1 MMLLRGLGLGDDW
14 STMAPDE
21 TQTGEDRTAAST
33 YCGQKFG
40 VTSPDFQPC
49 VDFYVGPHIGEYT
62 PHATPTA
69 GTTVTSHPATS
80 IPSRWSGAIKTATSN
95 TFLTTGGTP
104 NPFPSTF
111 PGSSPGTPWYKTPIG
126 IGAILAGAFVGF
138 KLLQR
143 KPTPKAA

>member
-1 MMLLRGLGLGDDW
+1 MLLLRGLGLGDDW

-21 TQTGEDRTAAST
+21 AQTGEDRTAAST

-69 GTTVTSHPATS
+69 GTTVTTTNHSVPA
-80 IPSRWSGAIKTATSN
+80 RWAAVIQPAMSN
-95 TFLTTGGTP
+95 TFLTTGGA
-104 NPFPSTF
+104 PFPTVF
-111 PGSSPGTPWYKTPIG
+111 PGASAGTPWYKTPFG
-126 IGAILAGAFVGF
+126 IGAILVGVFAGF
-138 KLLQR
+138 KLFQR